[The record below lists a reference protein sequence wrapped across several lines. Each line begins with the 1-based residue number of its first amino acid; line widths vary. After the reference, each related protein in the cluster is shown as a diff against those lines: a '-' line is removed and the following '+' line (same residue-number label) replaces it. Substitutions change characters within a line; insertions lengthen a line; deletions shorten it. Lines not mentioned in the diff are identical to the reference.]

1 MATPTYDPK
10 KAELYNKLRQ
20 QGVNEEQ
27 AWTQAGITPAEE
39 FNYAINDSPYNDDGT
54 KNTNRGQMGPL
65 IIGSG
70 TITTPPS
77 AAERAESDAF
87 YKSLESSNFE
97 RVDYPVTANS
107 QPSAKTPMNYT
118 TTSTETVSGGGSTT
132 TTSGLPRSNAQSD
145 SLQAQADIKT
155 AEIARYNE
163 LNPVTRNSTPEQIA
177 ERRRV
182 LGPLIA
188 ERNQLSNQAEAAKT
202 PTEPT
207 TTTVPNTTTTTST
220 TTFSQSSNNSNLQT
234 IEGPDPALNQTSTLA
249 NTQVA
254 AANAQA
260 VQTEGEITTDS
271 LGNSF
276 KTVDGEAV
284 LFRAAEVQTEG
295 ETTTDSLGNSFKTVD
310 GEAVLFRAAETDDT
324 YYTDPADGN
333 VYRDGALFRA
343 AEVDDTYYTDP
354 ADGNV
359 YRDGNLFRA
368 AEVDDTYYTD
378 PADGNVYRDGN
389 LFRAED
395 VQTEGEITTDSLG
408 NSFKTVDGEAVLFRA
423 AEVDDTYYTDPVD
436 GNVYRDG
443 ALYRA
448 AEVQTEGE
456 ITTDSLGNSYKTIYG
471 EAVLYRA
478 AEVTDTGEDE
488 YTTDSLGNSYK
499 NGTLYRAAE
508 VDEDAVAGAEK
519 SATLTK
525 AQQQNTLQQRYKQP
539 GNQDWRVRLVLA
551 EGANY
556 LYKDTANQL
565 LKPLMNANGVIF
577 PYTPSIAVNYTANYD
592 KTELTHSNYRGYF
605 YKGSAVG
612 DVTITATFTAQDTA
626 EAQYLLAVIHFF
638 RSVTKMFYG
647 QDAQRGAPPPL
658 LYLVGLG
665 EFQFNGH
672 PCVVSNFQYTLPTDV
687 DYIRASSPNNY
698 GINLLNRRTAT
709 TTPSNPIS
717 SVLNRLQNSGLFP
730 GANPKTTTPAPGPT
744 TGTVNNTQ
752 RPTYVPTK
760 MDMTIQLLPLQ
771 TRSQVSQ
778 QFSVKEFANGN
789 LLKGGFW

>member
-1 MATPTYDPK
+1 MAQYSATDKTAVGTSVNAVLNSEAGTITYTVTAPSGISTSVTAPASQDP
-10 KAELYNKLRQ
+10 Q
-20 QGVNEEQ
+20 QGVALTNAIRDQ
-27 AWTQAGITPAEE
+27 LRVLNGGSIGLAIAGFGDRLNATRANVIAQQQRAQTAATATNTTVPENNIPTVPSNNATDPAVPP
-39 FNYAINDSPYNDDGT
+39 APAQTSSI
-54 KNTNRGQMGPL
+54 
-65 IIGSG
+65 
-70 TITTPPS
+70 PPS
-77 AAERAESDAF
+77 A
-87 YKSLESSNFE
+87 
-97 RVDYPVTANS
+97 TA
-107 QPSAKTPMNYT
+107 PAA
-118 TTSTETVSGGGSTT
+118 
-132 TTSGLPRSNAQSD
+132 LPD
-145 SLQAQADIKT
+145 
-155 AEIARYNE
+155 
-163 LNPVTRNSTPEQIA
+163 
-177 ERRRV
+177 
-182 LGPLIA
+182 
-188 ERNQLSNQAEAAKT
+188 QAE
-202 PTEPT
+202 
-207 TTTVPNTTTTTST
+207 
-220 TTFSQSSNNSNLQT
+220 F
-234 IEGPDPALNQTSTLA
+234 
-249 NTQVA
+249 
-254 AANAQA
+254 
-260 VQTEGEITTDS
+260 
-271 LGNSF
+271 
-276 KTVDGEAV
+276 
-284 LFRAAEVQTEG
+284 
-295 ETTTDSLGNSFKTVD
+295 TTDSLGNSFKTVD

-324 YYTDPADGN
+324 YYTDPANSN

-343 AEVDDTYYTDP
+343 AET
-354 ADGNV
+354 
-359 YRDGNLFRA
+359 
-368 AEVDDTYYTD
+368 DDTYYTD

-408 NSFKTVDGEAVLFRA
+408 NSFKTVDGEAVLYRAAETDDTYYTDPADGNVYRDGNLFRA
-423 AEVDDTYYTDPVD
+423 AEVDDTYYTDPAD

-456 ITTDSLGNSYKTIYG
+456 ITTDSLGNSYKTIDG

-519 SATLTK
+519 GATLTK
-525 AQQQNTLQQRYKQP
+525 AQEQRTLQQRYKQP

-577 PYTPSIAVNYTANYD
+577 PYTPSISVNYTANYD
-592 KTELTHSNYRGYF
+592 KTDLTHSNYRGHF
-605 YKGSAVG
+605 YKSSVVG

-717 SVLNRLQNSGLFP
+717 SVLNRLQNAGLFP

-760 MDMTIQLLPLQ
+760 MDLTIQLLPLQ

>member
-1 MATPTYDPK
+1 MAQYSSTDQTAVGTSVNAVLNSDTGTITYTVTAPSGISTSVTAPASQDP
-10 KAELYNKLRQ
+10 Q
-20 QGVNEEQ
+20 QGVALINTIRNQLRALNGGTVGLAIAGFGDRLNATRANVLEQ
-27 AWTQAGITPAEE
+27 QQRAQTAAAATNTTVPANNTPTVPSNNATDP
-39 FNYAINDSPYNDDGT
+39 AVPPAAAQTSSI
-54 KNTNRGQMGPL
+54 
-65 IIGSG
+65 
-70 TITTPPS
+70 PPS
-77 AAERAESDAF
+77 A
-87 YKSLESSNFE
+87 
-97 RVDYPVTANS
+97 TA
-107 QPSAKTPMNYT
+107 PAA
-118 TTSTETVSGGGSTT
+118 
-132 TTSGLPRSNAQSD
+132 LPD
-145 SLQAQADIKT
+145 
-155 AEIARYNE
+155 
-163 LNPVTRNSTPEQIA
+163 
-177 ERRRV
+177 
-182 LGPLIA
+182 
-188 ERNQLSNQAEAAKT
+188 QAE
-202 PTEPT
+202 
-207 TTTVPNTTTTTST
+207 
-220 TTFSQSSNNSNLQT
+220 F
-234 IEGPDPALNQTSTLA
+234 
-249 NTQVA
+249 
-254 AANAQA
+254 
-260 VQTEGEITTDS
+260 TTDS
-271 LGNSF
+271 LGNSY
-276 KTVDGEAV
+276 KTIDGESV
-284 LFRAAEVQTEG
+284 LY
-295 ETTTDSLGNSFKTVD
+295 
-310 GEAVLFRAAETDDT
+310 RAAETDDT
-324 YYTDPADGN
+324 YYTDPTGN
-333 VYRDGALFRA
+333 VYRDGALYRA

-354 ADGNV
+354 ADGSV
-359 YRDGNLFRA
+359 YRDGAL
-368 AEVDDTYYTD
+368 Y
-378 PADGNVYRDGN
+378 
-389 LFRAED
+389 RAED

-408 NSFKTVDGEAVLFRA
+408 NS
-423 AEVDDTYYTDPVD
+423 
-436 GNVYRDG
+436 
-443 ALYRA
+443 
-448 AEVQTEGE
+448 
-456 ITTDSLGNSYKTIYG
+456 YKTIDG
-471 EAVLYRA
+471 VAVLYRA
-478 AEVTDTGEDE
+478 AEVDETATGTGFGDDQEE
-488 YTTDSLGNSYK
+488 YTTDSLGNTFK
-499 NGTLYRAAE
+499 NGTLFRAAE

-525 AQQQNTLQQRYKQP
+525 TQQQRTLQQRFKQP

-577 PYTPSIAVNYTANYD
+577 PYTPSISVNYTANYD
-592 KTELTHSNYRGYF
+592 KTDLTHSNYRGHF
-605 YKGSAVG
+605 YKSSVVG

-717 SVLNRLQNSGLFP
+717 SVLNRLQNAGLFP

-744 TGTVNNTQ
+744 LGTVNNTQ

>member
-1 MATPTYDPK
+1 MPQYTSQTQQPSGIVVTTVFDTETDQVTYTVTTPTGQTATATKPASRVSNSSNVPTAELIAQLRAGGRTGGISIGGSLTDGTQDVKNQASLAEAQAKATNTAVPANPVPTVPLISTPAGGVPAVGENAAIASGEVVTSPIITPTITATPLPPQNTGTGFGDD
-10 KAELYNKLRQ
+10 Q
-20 QGVNEEQ
+20 Q
-27 AWTQAGITPAEE
+27 E
-39 FNYAINDSPYNDDGT
+39 F
-54 KNTNRGQMGPL
+54 
-65 IIGSG
+65 
-70 TITTPPS
+70 
-77 AAERAESDAF
+77 
-87 YKSLESSNFE
+87 
-97 RVDYPVTANS
+97 
-107 QPSAKTPMNYT
+107 
-118 TTSTETVSGGGSTT
+118 
-132 TTSGLPRSNAQSD
+132 
-145 SLQAQADIKT
+145 
-155 AEIARYNE
+155 
-163 LNPVTRNSTPEQIA
+163 
-177 ERRRV
+177 
-182 LGPLIA
+182 
-188 ERNQLSNQAEAAKT
+188 
-202 PTEPT
+202 
-207 TTTVPNTTTTTST
+207 
-220 TTFSQSSNNSNLQT
+220 
-234 IEGPDPALNQTSTLA
+234 
-249 NTQVA
+249 
-254 AANAQA
+254 
-260 VQTEGEITTDS
+260 
-271 LGNSF
+271 
-276 KTVDGEAV
+276 
-284 LFRAAEVQTEG
+284 
-295 ETTTDSLGNSFKTVD
+295 TTDSLGNSFKTVD

-324 YYTDPADGN
+324 YYTDPAN
-333 VYRDGALFRA
+333 S
-343 AEVDDTYYTDP
+343 
-354 ADGNV
+354 
-359 YRDGNLFRA
+359 
-368 AEVDDTYYTD
+368 
-378 PADGNVYRDGN
+378 NVYRDGN

-423 AEVDDTYYTDPVD
+423 AETDDTYYTDPADGNVYRDGNLFRAAEVDDTYYTDPAD

-448 AEVQTEGE
+448 EDVQTEGE
-456 ITTDSLGNSYKTIYG
+456 ITTDSLGNSYKTIDG

-478 AEVTDTGEDE
+478 AEVDETVTGTGFGDDQEE
-488 YTTDSLGNSYK
+488 YTTDSRGNTFK

-519 SATLTK
+519 GATLTK
-525 AQQQNTLQQRYKQP
+525 AQEQRTLQQRYKQP

-592 KTELTHSNYRGYF
+592 NTDLTHSNYRGYF
-605 YKGSAVG
+605 YKSSVVG
-612 DVTITATFTAQDTA
+612 EVTITATFTAQDTA

-638 RSVTKMFYG
+638 KSVTKMFYG

-672 PCVVSNFQYTLPTDV
+672 PCVVKNFQYTLPTDV

-717 SVLNRLQNSGLFP
+717 SVLNRLQNAGLFP
-730 GANPKTTTPAPGPT
+730 GANPKTTTPNPGPT

>member
-1 MATPTYDPK
+1 VYRDGN
-10 KAELYNKLRQ
+10 LLR
-20 QGVNEEQ
+20 
-27 AWTQAGITPAEE
+27 
-39 FNYAINDSPYNDDGT
+39 
-54 KNTNRGQMGPL
+54 
-65 IIGSG
+65 
-70 TITTPPS
+70 
-77 AAERAESDAF
+77 AAETDDT
-87 YKSLESSNFE
+87 Y
-97 RVDYPVTANS
+97 
-107 QPSAKTPMNYT
+107 YT
-118 TTSTETVSGGGSTT
+118 
-132 TTSGLPRSNAQSD
+132 
-145 SLQAQADIKT
+145 
-155 AEIARYNE
+155 
-163 LNPVTRNSTPEQIA
+163 
-177 ERRRV
+177 
-182 LGPLIA
+182 
-188 ERNQLSNQAEAAKT
+188 
-202 PTEPT
+202 
-207 TTTVPNTTTTTST
+207 
-220 TTFSQSSNNSNLQT
+220 
-234 IEGPDPALNQTSTLA
+234 DPADGNVYRDGNLFR
-249 NTQVA
+249 A
-254 AANAQA
+254 AE

-284 LFRAAEVQTEG
+284 
-295 ETTTDSLGNSFKTVD
+295 
-310 GEAVLFRAAETDDT
+310 
-324 YYTDPADGN
+324 
-333 VYRDGALFRA
+333 LFRA

-378 PADGNVYRDGN
+378 PAGDVYKDG
-389 LFRAED
+389 
-395 VQTEGEITTDSLG
+395 T
-408 NSFKTVDGEAVLFRA
+408 
-423 AEVDDTYYTDPVD
+423 
-436 GNVYRDG
+436 
-443 ALYRA
+443 LYRA
-448 AEVQTEGE
+448 AEVDTEGE
-456 ITTDSLGNSYKTIYG
+456 ITTDSLGNSYKTIDG

-519 SATLTK
+519 SSTLTK
-525 AQQQNTLQQRYKQP
+525 AQEQRTLQQRYKQP

-551 EGANY
+551 EGATY

-577 PYTPSIAVNYTANYD
+577 PYTPSISVNYTANYD
-592 KTELTHSNYRGYF
+592 KTDLTHSNYRGHF
-605 YKGSAVG
+605 YKSSVVG

-665 EFQFNGH
+665 EFQFSGH
-672 PCVVSNFQYTLPTDV
+672 PCVVGNFQYTLPTDV

-717 SVLNRLQNSGLFP
+717 SVLNRLGVAGLFP

-744 TGTVNNTQ
+744 LGTVNNTQ

>member
-1 MATPTYDPK
+1 MAQYSSTDKTATGASVNAVLNSETGTITYTVTTPSGLSTSVTAP
-10 KAELYNKLRQ
+10 ASQNPQ
-20 QGVNEEQ
+20 QGVATLNAIRQ
-27 AWTQAGITPAEE
+27 QLAAQNGGSQLGLGITGFGDRLNATWGAVNRQAETAQTAAAATNTTVPA
-39 FNYAINDSPYNDDGT
+39 N
-54 KNTNRGQMGPL
+54 NTPTVPSNNATDPAVPPAAAQPSS
-65 IIGSG
+65 I
-70 TITTPPS
+70 PPS
-77 AAERAESDAF
+77 A
-87 YKSLESSNFE
+87 
-97 RVDYPVTANS
+97 TA
-107 QPSAKTPMNYT
+107 PAA
-118 TTSTETVSGGGSTT
+118 
-132 TTSGLPRSNAQSD
+132 LPD
-145 SLQAQADIKT
+145 QA
-155 AEIARYNE
+155 
-163 LNPVTRNSTPEQIA
+163 
-177 ERRRV
+177 
-182 LGPLIA
+182 
-188 ERNQLSNQAEAAKT
+188 
-202 PTEPT
+202 
-207 TTTVPNTTTTTST
+207 
-220 TTFSQSSNNSNLQT
+220 
-234 IEGPDPALNQTSTLA
+234 
-249 NTQVA
+249 
-254 AANAQA
+254 
-260 VQTEGEITTDS
+260 EITTDS

-284 LFRAAEVQTEG
+284 LY
-295 ETTTDSLGNSFKTVD
+295 
-310 GEAVLFRAAETDDT
+310 RAAETDDT
-324 YYTDPADGN
+324 YYTDPANGN
-333 VYRDGALFRA
+333 VYRDGA
-343 AEVDDTYYTDP
+343 
-354 ADGNV
+354 
-359 YRDGNLFRA
+359 
-368 AEVDDTYYTD
+368 
-378 PADGNVYRDGN
+378 

-408 NSFKTVDGEAVLFRA
+408 NSYKTIDGKAVLYRA
-423 AEVDDTYYTDPVD
+423 AETDDTYYTDPT

-448 AEVQTEGE
+448 AEVDDTYYTDPAGDVYKDGTLYRAAEVDTEGE
-456 ITTDSLGNSYKTIYG
+456 ITTDSLGNSYKTIDG

-478 AEVTDTGEDE
+478 AEVTDPGEDE

-519 SATLTK
+519 SSTLTK
-525 AQQQNTLQQRYKQP
+525 AQEQRTLQQRYKQP

-551 EGANY
+551 EGATY

-577 PYTPSIAVNYTANYD
+577 PYTPSISVNYTANYD
-592 KTELTHSNYRGYF
+592 KTDLTHSNYRGYF
-605 YKGSAVG
+605 YKNSAVG
-612 DVTITATFTAQDTA
+612 DVTIQATFTAQDTA

-672 PCVVSNFQYTLPTDV
+672 PCVVSNFQYSLPTEV
-687 DYIRASSPNNY
+687 DYIRATSPNNY

-717 SVLNRLQNSGLFP
+717 SVLNRLQNAGLWP
-730 GANPKTTTPAPGPT
+730 GAKPNANTPNPGPT
-744 TGTVNNTQ
+744 LGTVNNTQ

-778 QFSVKEFANGN
+778 QFSVKDFANGN

>member
-1 MATPTYDPK
+1 MAQYSSTDKTAVGASVNAVLNSEAGTITYTVTAPSGISTSVTAPASQDP
-10 KAELYNKLRQ
+10 Q
-20 QGVNEEQ
+20 QGVALINTIRDQ
-27 AWTQAGITPAEE
+27 LRTLNGGTVGLAIAGFGDRLNATRANVIA
-39 FNYAINDSPYNDDGT
+39 
-54 KNTNRGQMGPL
+54 QQQ
-65 IIGSG
+65 
-70 TITTPPS
+70 
-77 AAERAESDAF
+77 RAE
-87 YKSLESSNFE
+87 
-97 RVDYPVTANS
+97 T
-107 QPSAKTPMNYT
+107 
-118 TTSTETVSGGGSTT
+118 
-132 TTSGLPRSNAQSD
+132 
-145 SLQAQADIKT
+145 
-155 AEIARYNE
+155 
-163 LNPVTRNSTPEQIA
+163 
-177 ERRRV
+177 
-182 LGPLIA
+182 
-188 ERNQLSNQAEAAKT
+188 AAKAT
-202 PTEPT
+202 N
-207 TTTVPNTTTTTST
+207 TTVPANNIPTVPSNNATDPAVPPATAQTSSIPPST
-220 TTFSQSSNNSNLQT
+220 TAPAAL
-234 IEGPDPALNQTSTLA
+234 PD
-249 NTQVA
+249 
-254 AANAQA
+254 QA
-260 VQTEGEITTDS
+260 EFTTDS
-271 LGNSF
+271 LGNSY
-276 KTVDGEAV
+276 KTI
-284 LFRAAEVQTEG
+284 
-295 ETTTDSLGNSFKTVD
+295 D

-324 YYTDPADGN
+324 YYTDPAN
-333 VYRDGALFRA
+333 
-343 AEVDDTYYTDP
+343 
-354 ADGNV
+354 
-359 YRDGNLFRA
+359 
-368 AEVDDTYYTD
+368 
-378 PADGNVYRDGN
+378 GNVYRDGN

-408 NSFKTVDGEAVLFRA
+408 NSYKTIDGESVLYRA
-423 AEVDDTYYTDPVD
+423 AEVDETYYTDPVD

-456 ITTDSLGNSYKTIYG
+456 ITTDSLGNSYKTIDG

-577 PYTPSIAVNYTANYD
+577 PYTPSISVNYTANYD

-717 SVLNRLQNSGLFP
+717 SVLNRLQNAGLFP

>member
-1 MATPTYDPK
+1 MAQYSATDKTAVGTSVNAVLNSEAGTITYTVTAPSGISTSVT
-10 KAELYNKLRQ
+10 APASQNPQ
-20 QGVNEEQ
+20 QGVALINTIRDQLRTLNGGTVGLAIAGFGDRLTSARENVIEQ
-27 AWTQAGITPAEE
+27 QQRAQTAARATNTRVPSNNTPTVPSNNATDP
-39 FNYAINDSPYNDDGT
+39 AVPPAAAQISS
-54 KNTNRGQMGPL
+54 
-65 IIGSG
+65 I
-70 TITTPPS
+70 PPS
-77 AAERAESDAF
+77 A
-87 YKSLESSNFE
+87 
-97 RVDYPVTANS
+97 T
-107 QPSAKTPMNYT
+107 TPAA
-118 TTSTETVSGGGSTT
+118 
-132 TTSGLPRSNAQSD
+132 LPD
-145 SLQAQADIKT
+145 
-155 AEIARYNE
+155 
-163 LNPVTRNSTPEQIA
+163 
-177 ERRRV
+177 
-182 LGPLIA
+182 
-188 ERNQLSNQAEAAKT
+188 QAE
-202 PTEPT
+202 
-207 TTTVPNTTTTTST
+207 
-220 TTFSQSSNNSNLQT
+220 F
-234 IEGPDPALNQTSTLA
+234 
-249 NTQVA
+249 
-254 AANAQA
+254 
-260 VQTEGEITTDS
+260 
-271 LGNSF
+271 
-276 KTVDGEAV
+276 
-284 LFRAAEVQTEG
+284 
-295 ETTTDSLGNSFKTVD
+295 TTDSLGNSFKTVD

-324 YYTDPADGN
+324 YYTDPVTGN
-333 VYRDGALFRA
+333 VF
-343 AEVDDTYYTDP
+343 
-354 ADGNV
+354 
-359 YRDGNLFRA
+359 
-368 AEVDDTYYTD
+368 
-378 PADGNVYRDGN
+378 RDGN

-423 AEVDDTYYTDPVD
+423 AETDDTYYTDPAD
-436 GNVYRDG
+436 DNVYRDG
-443 ALYRA
+443 ALFRA

-456 ITTDSLGNSYKTIYG
+456 ITTDSLGNSYKTIDG

-478 AEVTDTGEDE
+478 AEVDETVTGTGFGDDQEE
-488 YTTDSLGNSYK
+488 YTTDSRGNTFK
-499 NGTLYRAAE
+499 NGTLFRAAE

-519 SATLTK
+519 GATLTK
-525 AQQQNTLQQRYKQP
+525 AQEQRTLQQRYKQP

-592 KTELTHSNYRGYF
+592 NTDLTHSNYRGYF
-605 YKGSAVG
+605 YKSSVVG
-612 DVTITATFTAQDTA
+612 EVTITATFTAQDTA

-638 RSVTKMFYG
+638 KSVTKMFYG

-672 PCVVSNFQYTLPTDV
+672 PCVVKNFQYTLPTDV

-717 SVLNRLQNSGLFP
+717 SVLNRLQNAGLFP
-730 GANPKTTTPAPGPT
+730 GANPKTTTPNPGPT